1 LSEVL
6 EFVRPDSDTRLD
18 IYIASIGMGLS
29 RSRVQKLI
37 KDGYILVND
46 ALAKPSLKLQPND
59 KIKLTVP
66 DDSPSVIIPEDIPLT
81 FVYDDPYIIV
91 VDKPPGL
98 TVYPGRGHPTGTLVN
113 ALLSYYPE
121 IARVGSEKRPGIV
134 HRLDAGTSGLMV
146 VARSEFAYQT
156 LVKQIGRRELKKV
169 YLTLVKGHPR
179 VTNGLIDAPVGRHP
193 TNRKQMSVISTG
205 RQALTEY
212 RTLQRFKGFSLLE
225 IQIETGRTHQIRVHM
240 SAMGHS
246 VAGDS
251 QYGGRVSF
259 LERQFLHAH
268 KLGIQHPVTGKYLEF
283 VSELPLDLSDV
294 LLGLEPVP

>member
-1 LSEVL
+1 ME
-6 EFVRPDSDTRLD
+6 
-18 IYIASIGMGLS
+18 LS

-37 KDGYILVND
+37 KDGHILVN
-46 ALAKPSLKLQPND
+46 AASAKPSLKLQPND
-59 KIKLTVP
+59 KIKLTIPANVP
-66 DDSPSVIIPEDIPLT
+66 SDIIPEDIPLT

-98 TVYPGRGHPTGTLVN
+98 TVHPARGHLAGTLVN

-121 IARVGSEKRPGIV
+121 IASVGSEKRPGIV

-156 LVKQIGRRELKKV
+156 LVKQISRRELKKV
-169 YLTLVKGHPR
+169 YLALVKGHPR
-179 VTNGLIDAPVGRHP
+179 VGNGFIDAPVGRHP
-193 TNRKQMSVISTG
+193 SNRKQMSVISTG

-225 IQIETGRTHQIRVHM
+225 IRIETGRTHQIRVHM

-246 VAGDS
+246 VAGDP

-268 KLGIQHPVTGKYLEF
+268 KLGIQHPVTGEYLEF
-283 VSELPLDLSDV
+283 VSELPADLTDV
-294 LLGLEPVP
+294 LSGLEPVP